1 MNQNDLRRLAAI
13 GGMDLT
19 QPSVSFKDFNMFKN
33 KGFDLLQ
40 DYQNNNLMQPPV
52 DEEAD
57 KKAKTKEGLQN
68 LRDTLAIIGAR
79 RSGNYA
85 LAEQMK
91 QQVNLRKQQE
101 EQQKKQAKR
110 QADIEAYL
118 NTPEGSKYRQAYE
131 LKNMLGIDMPSPT
144 QRKIIKGADGFNY
157 YADTG
162 ERVLPNVVTSPETSK
177 RTTIKGADG
186 FNYFVDTG
194 ERVLPSVV
202 KNEKATD
209 RKYEK
214 AADGFFRYIDDGSK
228 VFGDVEIV
236 DPNFIEPTENNPMGL
251 SKKEIFDRSDKLS
264 DDFRAGSKDFII
276 SRDSMKRI
284 LDAANDPSPFG
295 DLSIIF
301 SAMKVLDPNS
311 VVRESEFKTVADAA
325 PLLERLGFSK
335 NKIEAIQA
343 GNKLTNQQRAD
354 VVGTVLDFYKSAV
367 ISQKSLEEYYANRAI
382 SSGLKPDDVI
392 FDYGATVVPK
402 IQDFEFIVSLQNMSI
417 DQLQNIDRSKFTDKQ
432 KEIFLKE
439 LKKRN

>member
-1 MNQNDLRRLAAI
+1 MAI
-13 GGMDLT
+13 Y
-19 QPSVSFKDFNMFKN
+19 DFNNPM
-33 KGFDLLQ
+33 GLLGV
-40 DYQNNNLMQPPV
+40 NNNPTGSLGLNISPTLDARAKQAEE
-52 DEEAD
+52 DE
-57 KKAKTKEGLQN
+57 AKRKRAEQSLKLQN
-68 LRDTLAIIGAR
+68 LADTLRMVNANK
-79 RSGNYA
+79 SGNTQGVAFYSNRLSDRRA
-85 LAEQMK
+85 AEQARLK
-91 QQVNLRKQQE
+91 KLAD
-101 EQQKKQAKR
+101 QKKR
-110 QADIEAYL
+110 DDFYNSL
-118 NTPEGSKYRQAYE
+118 NANQKMIFDMKEG
-131 LKNMLGIDMPSPT
+131 GMPDSYIKSQFYPT
-144 QRKIIKGADGFNY
+144 INSSERRIVKGADGFNY

-162 ERVLPNVVTSPETSK
+162 KRVLPGVVTNPETSK

-194 ERVLPSVV
+194 ERVLPGVV

-209 RKYEK
+209 RRYEK
-214 AADGFFRYIDDGSK
+214 AADGFYRYVDDGTK

-236 DPNFIEPTENNPMGL
+236 DPNFIKPTEDNPMGL

-264 DDFRAGSKDFII
+264 DDFRAGSKDFIV

-382 SSGLKPDDVI
+382 RSGLKPEDVI

-417 DQLQNIDRSKFTDKQ
+417 DQLKNIDRSKFTDKQ

-439 LKKRN
+439 LKNRN

>member
-1 MNQNDLRRLAAI
+1 MANIFQKI
-13 GGMDLT
+13 GSAFGQYGMDNRMPTDQFLNL
-19 QPSVSFKDFNMFKN
+19 P
-33 KGFDLLQ
+33 KGDRRQ
-40 DYQNNNLMQPPV
+40 MQI
-52 DEEAD
+52 
-57 KKAKTKEGLQN
+57 EGLQKFGEAMN
-68 LRDTLAIIGAR
+68 LIGAQQ
-79 RSGNYA
+79 SGDPSRIAQAQNA
-85 LAEQMK
+85 IKQRQLDEEDAKRKAEQK
-91 QQVNLRKQQE
+91 AAFDRQYNLLNENQKRMVD
-101 EQQKKQAKR
+101 QQKV
-110 QADIEAYL
+110 
-118 NTPEGSKYRQAYE
+118 
-131 LKNMLGIDMPSPT
+131 GINLPTAT

-162 ERVLPNVVTSPETSK
+162 ERVLPGVVTSPETSK

-194 ERVLPSVV
+194 ERVLPGVV

-209 RKYEK
+209 RRYEK
-214 AADGFFRYIDDGSK
+214 AADGFYRYVDDGTK

-236 DPNFIEPTENNPMGL
+236 DPNFIKPTEDNPMGL

-264 DDFRAGSKDFII
+264 DDFRAGSKDFIV

-301 SAMKVLDPNS
+301 SAMKILDPNS

-382 SSGLKPDDVI
+382 SSGLKPEDVI

-402 IQDFEFIVSLQNMSI
+402 MQDFEFIVSLQNMPI
-417 DQLQNIDRSKFTDKQ
+417 DQLKNIDRSKFTDKQ

-439 LKKRN
+439 LKSRN